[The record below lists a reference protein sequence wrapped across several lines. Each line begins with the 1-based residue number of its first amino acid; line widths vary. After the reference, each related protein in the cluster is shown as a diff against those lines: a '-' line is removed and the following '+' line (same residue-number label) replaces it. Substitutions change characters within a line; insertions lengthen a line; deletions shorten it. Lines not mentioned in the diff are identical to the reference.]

1 VSSSPGRGTSGSDA
15 SRGAPGSDWDAPRA
29 VAYLLRLLARRDY
42 TRAELDERLRRKGV
56 PDPVRE
62 AALVRLSELALLDDR
77 RVAEGH
83 VRGRAHRKGRR
94 ALRRELERRGV
105 AEPLRDEV
113 LAPLDDAQ
121 QLAAARGVLAKHA
134 WRFASGDLRKD
145 RAKASAFLARRGFAG
160 DTVRSAV
167 DTAFDSAFD
176 TAFDEAF
183 EGEGTEADD
192 LA

>member
-1 VSSSPGRGTSGSDA
+1 MRGPAKPFA
-15 SRGAPGSDWDAPRA
+15 SRGGASGSDWDAPRA
-29 VAYLLRLLARRDY
+29 VTYLLRLLARRDY
-42 TRAELDERLRRKGV
+42 ARAELDERLRRKGV
-56 PDPVRE
+56 ADDVRE
-62 AALVRLSELALLDDR
+62 AALARLAELALLDDR

-105 AEPLRDEV
+105 PERLRDEA
-113 LAPLDDAQ
+113 LEPLDDAQ

-145 RAKASAFLARRGFAG
+145 RAKAASFLARRGFAG

-167 DTAFDSAFD
+167 DA
-176 TAFDEAF
+176 AF
-183 EGEGTEADD
+183 EAGEIDAGDVA
-192 LA
+192 